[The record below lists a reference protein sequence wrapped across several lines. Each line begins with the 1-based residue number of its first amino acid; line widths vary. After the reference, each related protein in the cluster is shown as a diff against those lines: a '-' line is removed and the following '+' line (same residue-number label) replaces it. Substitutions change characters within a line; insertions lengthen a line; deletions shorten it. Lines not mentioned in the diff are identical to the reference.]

1 MVAVR
6 ILAVF
11 AAIDLAFKVLV
22 GAAFLEIMGA
32 HAGPLRAELL
42 VSSLGILV
50 VTWPLWLAL
59 MWLTLRPIARWKR
72 RHGAN
77 LVDAEL
83 LERTHAHCLRLPTLV
98 SVLWVAHWVGS
109 YLLILGLGGYPIGA
123 AQMLLLATLACGPA
137 PLGHAIAEWIT
148 MSIRRELGH
157 LADRYGLTLALSP
170 STIRRQ
176 ISFYTICA
184 AVAPAGFMA
193 AIGVAARLGD
203 SPIST
208 LYYGVVLGGVGVAA
222 FSLLVAFLV
231 ARALTR
237 PIIEI
242 DDAIQRI
249 AQPDRPAEFARIP
262 RFQGNEIGRLAEH
275 TNTLLS
281 WLERDAR
288 QRATVDRELAIAQEI
303 QTSILPQRW
312 QVDGLDISASMVT
325 ATRVGGDYYDILPRS
340 GGGWIGIGD
349 VSGHGVSAGLI
360 MLMLQSV
367 TATMVAANP
376 NASTRE
382 IVVAINRV
390 LADNIRKR
398 MRGNDFITFTLL
410 RYDADGHLRF
420 AGAHEDLVIWRAKS
434 GRCECVPTPGPWV
447 GVRRDIDA
455 VTVENELVLEPDD
468 VLVLYTDGVTEARD
482 RNGKLFG
489 IERLCET
496 VEAHAKEDP
505 AAIVDNVVDAVRRW
519 GRVQEDDISVVVAR
533 QVGMARHAAMN

>member
-42 VSSLGILV
+42 PFSLEV
-50 VTWPLWLAL
+50 VAVTWPLWLAL
-59 MWLTLRPIARWKR
+59 MWLALRPIARWKR
-72 RHGAN
+72 THGSH
-77 LVDAEL
+77 LVDVRL
-83 LERTHAHCLRLPTLV
+83 LERTQAHCIRLPTV
-98 SVLWVAHWVGS
+98 IGGLWVAHWVGS
-109 YLLILGLGGYPIGA
+109 YLLILGLGGYELGA
-123 AQMLLLATLACGPA
+123 AQLLLLATLTTGPA
-137 PLGHAIAEWIT
+137 PLGHAIGEWVT
-148 MSIRRELGH
+148 MSTRRELGH
-157 LADRYGLTLALSP
+157 LADRYGVTLALSP

-176 ISFYTICA
+176 ISFYTICIA
-184 AVAPAGFMA
+184 IAPAGFMA

-203 SPIST
+203 TPIET
-208 LYYGVVLGGVGVAA
+208 LYYGVVIGVVAVTLFA
-222 FSLLVAFLV
+222 LLVAFLV

-237 PIIEI
+237 PITEI
-242 DDAIQRI
+242 DHAIQRI
-249 AQPDRPAEFARIP
+249 AQPDRPTEFARIP

-275 TNTLLS
+275 TNALLS

-325 ATRVGGDYYDILPRS
+325 ATRVGGDYYDILPRA

-434 GRCECVPTPGPWV
+434 GRCERVPTPGPWV

-455 VTVENELVLEPDD
+455 VTVENELRLEPDD
-468 VLVLYTDGVTEARD
+468 VLVLYTDGVTEARNRD
-482 RNGKLFG
+482 GKLFG
-489 IERLCET
+489 IDRLCQT

-505 AAIVDNVVDAVRRW
+505 AAIVDNIVDAVRRW
-519 GRVQEDDISVVVAR
+519 GRIQEDDISVVVAR
-533 QVGMARHAAMN
+533 QVGRSGASALN